1 MFKTTPVEVVKL
13 ENYVVKVKARG
24 FEFAQHVKL
33 NNMNTTYRD
42 LIYHLKNRTPF
53 KIHYE
58 KLDPTLIKNLNE
70 MKNSELRQFHADN
83 FLDFTDYSS
92 QQIS

>member
-1 MFKTTPVEVVKL
+1 M
-13 ENYVVKVKARG
+13 
-24 FEFAQHVKL
+24 
-33 NNMNTTYRD
+33 NNTYRD